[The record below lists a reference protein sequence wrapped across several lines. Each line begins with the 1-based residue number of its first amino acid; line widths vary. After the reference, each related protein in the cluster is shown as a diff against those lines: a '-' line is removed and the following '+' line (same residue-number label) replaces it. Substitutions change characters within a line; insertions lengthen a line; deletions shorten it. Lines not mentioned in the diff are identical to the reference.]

1 MADEDDPPRL
11 KSPLEGSSSRERS
24 ASPEK
29 KLSDQQLQLGNHY
42 LIGKQKQILDIET
55 YFKKPLPSAVAE
67 VVSTFS
73 PTAETNISQHRKY
86 DKAYEQNDIILLFKI
101 IDQCAVLTPTTSAS
115 PNSYSTC

>member
-55 YFKKPLPSAVAE
+55 YYEKSE
-67 VVSTFS
+67 SVSFECPFLLVLISLNYSIYSCKYRTS
-73 PTAETNISQHRKY
+73 SSTSSETIHQQRDLSKFI
-86 DKAYEQNDIILLFKI
+86 E
-101 IDQCAVLTPTTSAS
+101 
-115 PNSYSTC
+115 